1 MEFHEI
7 NQKLKETRNELLGL
21 LHRMNRDQIN
31 HRKDP
36 NSWSVGQ
43 ICQHLYKT
51 EEIYVVAIKR
61 GLKSK
66 ESSNT
71 DSKSLDFL
79 LDRSKKIVAPDIVQ
93 PTDEI
98 IELDEIIEKL
108 NQSRQKLLETLS
120 ILEDRSELS
129 RKHFV
134 HPVFKEMLLIDWVRS
149 LYVHEQRHI
158 RQIEEIIYMD

>member
-158 RQIEEIIYMD
+158 RQIEEII